1 MIGQGMGIPAWALA
15 LYLGAAVFVPL
26 LVIALVRFASVAVAF
41 AVAAAFSIG
50 AMLGFFFSLLLTS
63 LVFSHRDV
71 MFAWNSIPLFIFV
84 GAGAV
89 GGAAIALWI
98 LRRIAG
104 DRPWRRR

>member
-1 MIGQGMGIPAWALA
+1 MIPAWTLA
-15 LYLGAAVFVPL
+15 LYLGGAVFVPL
-26 LVIALVRFASVAVAF
+26 LVIALVRFASVAIAF
-41 AVAAAFSIG
+41 AVAAAFSMG
-50 AMLGFFFSLLLTS
+50 ASLGFFLSLLLASVAFSHNDFVSAWTS
-63 LVFSHRDV
+63 L
-71 MFAWNSIPLFIFV
+71 PLFIFV

>member
-1 MIGQGMGIPAWALA
+1 MAIPAWGLA

-26 LVIALVRFASVAVAF
+26 LVIALVRFASIAIAF
-41 AVAAAFSIG
+41 AVAASFSIG
-50 AMLGFFFSLLLTS
+50 AMLGFFFSLLLAGA
-63 LVFSHRDV
+63 VFLHSDV

-84 GAGAV
+84 SAGAI
-89 GGAAIALWI
+89 GGAAVAMWI